1 MKILFPTSQRKQAL
15 LIRIPKVWDG
25 LPCAMIEDCLREC
38 GGPQLNENVS
48 VVYLVQTPEPWT
60 ESEHDY
66 LRQIAEKKLNVPTTE
81 GGR

>member
-1 MKILFPTSQRKQAL
+1 MKILFPTSQKKQAL
-15 LIRIPKVWDG
+15 LIRISKVWED

-38 GGPQLNENVS
+38 GGPKSDEN

-60 ESEHDY
+60 ESELDY
-66 LRQIAEKKLNVPTTE
+66 MRQVAEKKLNVPTRE